1 MSLSSSTIA
10 AIQKAGAAVFTV
22 DEMLKLAAKNYAD
35 RVNSAMTK
43 NPDSPDN
50 DALIENW
57 KFVARLS
64 QTMTGIEAEIKKVFQ
79 SVAELKSN
87 DLPRAATAPKLASK
101 IVATTEVPSGKGKI
115 SKKSKG
121 ASTIAPA
128 VAAIE
133 PTISDVVIKSKKNG
147 AKTKTDIS
155 APPKSGK
162 TKKVSASAPVTAST
176 DKAPVKPKKVVSA
189 PKDKMITG
197 KPAKVKVNSG
207 ALIGNPAKLMSQLER
222 LLNTS
227 DFVEINQSAVAKD
240 AGIAMGSMTA
250 AVKKLIELGRI
261 TAGPTGSYKLTPP
274 AVVEVAS
281 EAVAS
286 E

>member
-10 AIQKAGAAVFTV
+10 AIQKAGSAVFTV
-22 DEMLKLAAKNYAD
+22 DEMLKSAAKDYAD

-87 DLPRAATAPKLASK
+87 DLSSSAAAPKRASK
-101 IVATTEVPSGKGKI
+101 LGATSAVPTGKVKTV
-115 SKKSKG
+115 KKSMA
-121 ASTIAPA
+121 ASTIAPTL
-128 VAAIE
+128 AATE
-133 PTISDVVIKSKKNG
+133 PTISDVIVKSKKNA
-147 AKTKTDIS
+147 AKPKTEIS

-162 TKKVSASAPVTAST
+162 KVSGTAPLPTS
-176 DKAPVKPKKVVSA
+176 KEKEPVKPRKAAGAV
-189 PKDKMITG
+189 KDKMITG
-197 KPAKVKVNSG
+197 KPTKVKVNSG